1 MTAPSFEDFFQRL
14 CEVTDIENQS
24 QLAEALGV
32 GRAAIS
38 LAKQKDAVPWK
49 WIFTLAQSY
58 SLNSTWLAN
67 GKGAPSID
75 PDSAYTTWSGVPH
88 AVVVHTE
95 ASRLELDKT
104 DPRIGFS
111 QHSAW
116 PHPQQDLATLD
127 MVGPCMEPEIRD
139 MDLLLID
146 QSSRQIQP
154 GLIYVLDL
162 VGSLLVRRVDLTP
175 RSMTL
180 ICDNTAFP
188 PSRLLGKEADQV
200 RILGQVMGVIRTF
213 NPSLRTTSASCSDAN
228 RDTSVP
234 DCPPHTL

>member
-1 MTAPSFEDFFQRL
+1 MTAPSFEDFFHRL
-14 CEVTDIENQS
+14 CQATAIENQS

-38 LAKQKDAVPWK
+38 LAKQKDTVPWK

-67 GKGAPSID
+67 GTGTPSID
-75 PDSAYTTWSGVPH
+75 SDSGHTTWSSVPH
-88 AVVVHTE
+88 AVVVHPE

-104 DPRIGFS
+104 GPRIAFS

-116 PHPQQDLATLD
+116 PCPQQELTTLD

-146 QSSRQIQP
+146 QKSCQIQP

-162 VGSLLVRRVDLTP
+162 VGSLLVRRVDLTSQ
-175 RSMTL
+175 SMTL

-200 RILGQVMGVIRTF
+200 RILGQVVGVIRPF
-213 NPSLRTTSASCSDAN
+213 NPNLRTTSASCSAPR

-234 DCPPHTL
+234 DCAAHSL